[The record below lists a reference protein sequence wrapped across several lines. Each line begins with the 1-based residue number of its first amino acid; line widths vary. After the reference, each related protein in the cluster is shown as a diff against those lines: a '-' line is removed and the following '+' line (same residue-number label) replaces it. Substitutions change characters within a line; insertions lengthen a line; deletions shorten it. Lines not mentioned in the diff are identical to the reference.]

1 MLNPKE
7 LLNESTTQMVLRMMG
22 VSNVVVTEIPAEK
35 LAAIPADRVEVMK
48 LEGTV
53 KGKPARLLLVME
65 K

>member
-1 MLNPKE
+1 
-7 LLNESTTQMVLRMMG
+7 MVLRMMG